1 MTTTFSTASMR
12 KPFSYIFKDP
22 KWKIKILIY
31 LGITLTAFIIP
42 VIPGLI
48 MMGYSYQIMRSVI
61 KGDGEPVLPEWTEW
75 GKMLADGW
83 RLFCVTII
91 YTIPL
96 IIIQAITIL
105 LYFGYIFS
113 IPLMAKNNNEA
124 LIFTTIIGFMVIFFL
139 IMGIAIFLS
148 IILVIVLPPAMC
160 HAVAKDSFKAGFRI
174 GEWWKIFRANL
185 SGFILA
191 LLLLAGLYTVFILA
205 FQFLYASLILWCL
218 MPFVLIIGGSY
229 LSLVMDALF
238 ALVYRE
244 GMEKLGIQNG

>member
-1 MTTTFSTASMR
+1 
-12 KPFSYIFKDP
+12 
-22 KWKIKILIY
+22 LIY

-42 VIPGLI
+42 VLPGLV
-48 MMGYSYQIMRSVI
+48 MMGYGYQIMRGVI

-75 GKMLADGW
+75 GKLLADGW

-91 YTIPL
+91 YTLPL
-96 IIIQAITIL
+96 IIIQAIVTL

-113 IPLMAKNNNEA
+113 IPLVAQNNNEA
-124 LIFTTIIGFMVIFFL
+124 LIFTTIIGFMVIFLL

-148 IILVIVLPPAMC
+148 IILVVVLPPAMC
-160 HAVAKDSFKAGFRI
+160 HTVAIDSFKAGFRI

-185 SGFILA
+185 GGFILA

-205 FQFLYASLILWCL
+205 FQFLYVSLILWCL